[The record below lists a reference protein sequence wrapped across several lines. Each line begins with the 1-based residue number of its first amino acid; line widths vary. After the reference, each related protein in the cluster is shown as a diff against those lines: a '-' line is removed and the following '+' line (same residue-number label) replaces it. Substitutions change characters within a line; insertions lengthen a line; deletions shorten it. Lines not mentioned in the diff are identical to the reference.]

1 MKKVV
6 KIAMYGEKKKE
17 NVSKN
22 EEKKLVGKKKEKTRK
37 RNPMDENS
45 IVG

>member
-1 MKKVV
+1 MKEAV

-17 NVSKN
+17 NVNKN
-22 EEKKLVGKKKEKTRK
+22 EEKRMEGKKKEKTRK